1 MHLHLGHRWFGSD
14 GVLAALKTQISK
26 CWLSDLPFIFLPL
39 ISTEPIWPSSV
50 AVFVLAV
57 FRCGVH
63 IVSSTSGSSFKS
75 EKSNYILL
83 KDGENMPSFR
93 SIHYRKIRSSDNLW
107 PREQAMI
114 GVTSNQ
120 GNVNT
125 SVSEE
130 SRACFQFGGGAFVGS
145 WVWGRKTASH
155 ISGEIMRPIRL
166 QHRRGTKIA
175 AIKKVKRES
184 RGSEEGGAV
193 LWKLPWTCLF
203 SLSLSRLNPF
213 FTEQGKTCRRRCH
226 FFLSLL
232 LRNVQYSW
240 NPNKTFTCFFFFAKD
255 KKKKKDKSSVVT
267 VQLGLFRI
275 IEAIDDGR
283 CSHWLQ
289 LQPLIPVGLK
299 IAARVLISHLFVIQV
314 LFLKCGGGA
323 TNSNNRAA
331 LLLQNPN
338 KRLNRQRNRTAANV

>member
-83 KDGENMPSFR
+83 KDGENMPFFQ
-93 SIHYRKIRSSDNLW
+93 IYTLYRKIRSSDNLW

-120 GNVNT
+120 GNGNT

-166 QHRRGTKIA
+166 QDRRGTKIA

-240 NPNKTFTCFFFFAKD
+240 NPNKTFTCFVFFCQRQKKNPKRQILGCDSAARSFSDNWGYWRWEMLTLASVAASYPCGAKN
-255 KKKKKDKSSVVT
+255 SSS
-267 VQLGLFRI
+267 
-275 IEAIDDGR
+275 
-283 CSHWLQ
+283 CSHLTS
-289 LQPLIPVGLK
+289 LCHPSPVFKMWRRGYK
-299 IAARVLISHLFVIQV
+299 QQQQSSAAPSEPKQE
-314 LFLKCGGGA
+314 A
-323 TNSNNRAA
+323 
-331 LLLQNPN
+331 Q
-338 KRLNRQRNRTAANV
+338 

>member
-50 AVFVLAV
+50 VVFVLAV

-83 KDGENMPSFR
+83 KDGENMPFFQ
-93 SIHYRKIRSSDNLW
+93 IYTLYRNIRSSDNLW

-166 QHRRGTKIA
+166 QDRRGTKIA

-184 RGSEEGGAV
+184 RGSEEGAPCCENCHGRV
-193 LWKLPWTCLF
+193 YLVCLSPGWIRF
-203 SLSLSRLNPF
+203 SPSR
-213 FTEQGKTCRRRCH
+213 GRRVAEGVISFCH
-226 FFLSLL
+226 FCCEMSSTAEIQTKHSP
-232 LRNVQYSW
+232 V
-240 NPNKTFTCFFFFAKD
+240 FFFFAKD
-255 KKKKKDKSSVVT
+255 KKKKKRQILGCDSAARSFSDNWGYWRWEMLTLASVAASYPCGAKNSSS
-267 VQLGLFRI
+267 
-275 IEAIDDGR
+275 
-283 CSHWLQ
+283 CSHLTS
-289 LQPLIPVGLK
+289 LCHPSPVFKMWRRGYK
-299 IAARVLISHLFVIQV
+299 QQQQSSAAPSEPKQE
-314 LFLKCGGGA
+314 A
-323 TNSNNRAA
+323 
-331 LLLQNPN
+331 Q
-338 KRLNRQRNRTAANV
+338 

>member
-83 KDGENMPSFR
+83 KDGENMPFFQ
-93 SIHYRKIRSSDNLW
+93 IYTLYRKIRSSDNLW

-166 QHRRGTKIA
+166 QDRRGTKIA

-240 NPNKTFTCFFFFAKD
+240 NPNKTFTCFVFFCQRQKKNPKRQILGCDSAARSFSDNWGYWRWEMLALASVAASYPCGAKN
-255 KKKKKDKSSVVT
+255 SSS
-267 VQLGLFRI
+267 
-275 IEAIDDGR
+275 
-283 CSHWLQ
+283 CSHLTS
-289 LQPLIPVGLK
+289 LCHPSPVFKMWRRGYK
-299 IAARVLISHLFVIQV
+299 QQQQSSAAPSEPKQE
-314 LFLKCGGGA
+314 A
-323 TNSNNRAA
+323 
-331 LLLQNPN
+331 Q
-338 KRLNRQRNRTAANV
+338 

>member
-226 FFLSLL
+226 FFLSLSVAKCP
-232 LRNVQYSW
+232 VQLKSKQ
-240 NPNKTFTCFFFFAKD
+240 NIHLFFFFCQRQ
-255 KKKKKDKSSVVT
+255 KKKKRQILGCDSAARSFSDNWGYWRWEMLTLASVAASYPCGAKNSSS
-267 VQLGLFRI
+267 
-275 IEAIDDGR
+275 
-283 CSHWLQ
+283 CSHLTS
-289 LQPLIPVGLK
+289 LCHPSPVFKMWRRGYK
-299 IAARVLISHLFVIQV
+299 QQQQSSAAPSEPKQE
-314 LFLKCGGGA
+314 A
-323 TNSNNRAA
+323 
-331 LLLQNPN
+331 Q
-338 KRLNRQRNRTAANV
+338 

>member
-240 NPNKTFTCFFFFAKD
+240 NPNKTFTCFVFFCQRQKKNPKRQILGCDSAARSFSDNWGYWRWEMLTLASVAASYPCGAKN
-255 KKKKKDKSSVVT
+255 SSS
-267 VQLGLFRI
+267 
-275 IEAIDDGR
+275 
-283 CSHWLQ
+283 CSHLTS
-289 LQPLIPVGLK
+289 LCHPSPVFKMWRRGYK
-299 IAARVLISHLFVIQV
+299 QQQQSSAAPSEPKQE
-314 LFLKCGGGA
+314 A
-323 TNSNNRAA
+323 
-331 LLLQNPN
+331 Q
-338 KRLNRQRNRTAANV
+338 

>member
-83 KDGENMPSFR
+83 KDGENMPFFQ
-93 SIHYRKIRSSDNLW
+93 IYTLYRNIRSSDNLW

-130 SRACFQFGGGAFVGS
+130 TRACFQFGGGAFVGS

-166 QHRRGTKIA
+166 QDRRGTKIA

-203 SLSLSRLNPF
+203 SLPLSRLNPF

-240 NPNKTFTCFFFFAKD
+240 NPNKTFTCFVFFCQRQKKNPKRQILGCDSAARSFSDNWGYWRWEMLTLASVAASYPCGAKN
-255 KKKKKDKSSVVT
+255 SSS
-267 VQLGLFRI
+267 
-275 IEAIDDGR
+275 
-283 CSHWLQ
+283 CSHLTS
-289 LQPLIPVGLK
+289 LCHPSPVFKMWRRGYK
-299 IAARVLISHLFVIQV
+299 QQQQSSAAPSEPKQE
-314 LFLKCGGGA
+314 A
-323 TNSNNRAA
+323 
-331 LLLQNPN
+331 Q
-338 KRLNRQRNRTAANV
+338 

>member
-166 QHRRGTKIA
+166 QDRRGTKIA

-203 SLSLSRLNPF
+203 SLPLSRLNPF

-240 NPNKTFTCFFFFAKD
+240 NPNKTFTCFFFFCQRQ
-255 KKKKKDKSSVVT
+255 KKKKKT
-267 VQLGLFRI
+267 NPRLWQ
-275 IEAIDDGR
+275 
-283 CSHWLQ
+283 CS
-289 LQPLIPVGLK
+289 
-299 IAARVLISHLFVIQV
+299 
-314 LFLKCGGGA
+314 
-323 TNSNNRAA
+323 
-331 LLLQNPN
+331 
-338 KRLNRQRNRTAANV
+338 

>member
-203 SLSLSRLNPF
+203 SLPLSRLNPF

-240 NPNKTFTCFFFFAKD
+240 NPNKTFTCFVFFCQRQKKNPKRQILGCDSAARSFSDNWGYWRWEMLTLASVAASYPCGAKN
-255 KKKKKDKSSVVT
+255 SSS
-267 VQLGLFRI
+267 
-275 IEAIDDGR
+275 
-283 CSHWLQ
+283 CSHLTS
-289 LQPLIPVGLK
+289 LCHPSPVFKMWRRGYK
-299 IAARVLISHLFVIQV
+299 QQQQSSAAPSEPKQE
-314 LFLKCGGGA
+314 A
-323 TNSNNRAA
+323 
-331 LLLQNPN
+331 Q
-338 KRLNRQRNRTAANV
+338 

>member
-83 KDGENMPSFR
+83 KDGENMPFFQ
-93 SIHYRKIRSSDNLW
+93 IYTLYRKIRSSDNLW

-120 GNVNT
+120 GNGNT

-240 NPNKTFTCFFFFAKD
+240 NPNKTFTCFVFFCQRQKKNPKRQILGCDSAARSFSDNWGYWRWEMLTLASVAASYPCGAKN
-255 KKKKKDKSSVVT
+255 SSS
-267 VQLGLFRI
+267 
-275 IEAIDDGR
+275 
-283 CSHWLQ
+283 CSHLTS
-289 LQPLIPVGLK
+289 LCHPSPVFKMWRRGYK
-299 IAARVLISHLFVIQV
+299 QQQQSSAAPSEPKQE
-314 LFLKCGGGA
+314 A
-323 TNSNNRAA
+323 
-331 LLLQNPN
+331 Q
-338 KRLNRQRNRTAANV
+338 

>member
-83 KDGENMPSFR
+83 KDGENMPFFQ
-93 SIHYRKIRSSDNLW
+93 IYTLYRNIRSSDNLW

-120 GNVNT
+120 GNGNT

-130 SRACFQFGGGAFVGS
+130 SRACIQFGGGAFVGS

-240 NPNKTFTCFFFFAKD
+240 NPNKTFTCFVFFCQRQKKNPKRQILGCDSAARSFSDNWGYWRWEMLTLASVAASYPCGAKN
-255 KKKKKDKSSVVT
+255 SSS
-267 VQLGLFRI
+267 
-275 IEAIDDGR
+275 
-283 CSHWLQ
+283 CSHLTS
-289 LQPLIPVGLK
+289 LCHPSPVFKMWRRGYK
-299 IAARVLISHLFVIQV
+299 QQQQSSAAPSEPKQE
-314 LFLKCGGGA
+314 A
-323 TNSNNRAA
+323 
-331 LLLQNPN
+331 Q
-338 KRLNRQRNRTAANV
+338 

>member
-83 KDGENMPSFR
+83 KDGENMPFFQ
-93 SIHYRKIRSSDNLW
+93 IYTLHRKVRSSDNLW

-130 SRACFQFGGGAFVGS
+130 TRACFQFGGGAFVGS

-166 QHRRGTKIA
+166 QDRRGTKIA

-203 SLSLSRLNPF
+203 SLPLSRLNPF

-240 NPNKTFTCFFFFAKD
+240 NPNKTFTCFVFFCQRQKKNPKRQILGCDSAARSFSDNWGYWRWEMLTLASVAASYPCGAKN
-255 KKKKKDKSSVVT
+255 SSS
-267 VQLGLFRI
+267 
-275 IEAIDDGR
+275 
-283 CSHWLQ
+283 CSHLTS
-289 LQPLIPVGLK
+289 LCHPSPVFKMWRRGYK
-299 IAARVLISHLFVIQV
+299 QQQQSSAAPSEPKQE
-314 LFLKCGGGA
+314 A
-323 TNSNNRAA
+323 
-331 LLLQNPN
+331 Q
-338 KRLNRQRNRTAANV
+338 

>member
-83 KDGENMPSFR
+83 KDGENMPFFQ
-93 SIHYRKIRSSDNLW
+93 IYTLHRKVRSSDNLW

-120 GNVNT
+120 GNGNT

-166 QHRRGTKIA
+166 QDRRGTKIA

-203 SLSLSRLNPF
+203 SLPLSRLNPF
-213 FTEQGKTCRRRCH
+213 FTEQGKTCHRRCH

-240 NPNKTFTCFFFFAKD
+240 NPNKTFTCFFFFCQRQ
-255 KKKKKDKSSVVT
+255 KKKKKT
-267 VQLGLFRI
+267 NPRLWQ
-275 IEAIDDGR
+275 
-283 CSHWLQ
+283 CS
-289 LQPLIPVGLK
+289 
-299 IAARVLISHLFVIQV
+299 
-314 LFLKCGGGA
+314 
-323 TNSNNRAA
+323 
-331 LLLQNPN
+331 
-338 KRLNRQRNRTAANV
+338 

>member
-1 MHLHLGHRWFGSD
+1 
-14 GVLAALKTQISK
+14 
-26 CWLSDLPFIFLPL
+26 
-39 ISTEPIWPSSV
+39 
-50 AVFVLAV
+50 
-57 FRCGVH
+57 
-63 IVSSTSGSSFKS
+63 
-75 EKSNYILL
+75 
-83 KDGENMPSFR
+83 
-93 SIHYRKIRSSDNLW
+93 
-107 PREQAMI
+107 MI

-130 SRACFQFGGGAFVGS
+130 TRACFQFGGGAFVGS

-240 NPNKTFTCFFFFAKD
+240 NPNKTFTCFVFFCQRQKKNPKRQILGCDSAARSFSDNWGYWRWEMLTLASVAASYPCGAKN
-255 KKKKKDKSSVVT
+255 SSS
-267 VQLGLFRI
+267 
-275 IEAIDDGR
+275 
-283 CSHWLQ
+283 CSHLTS
-289 LQPLIPVGLK
+289 LCHPSPVFKMWRRGYK
-299 IAARVLISHLFVIQV
+299 QQQQSSAAPSEPKQE
-314 LFLKCGGGA
+314 A
-323 TNSNNRAA
+323 
-331 LLLQNPN
+331 Q
-338 KRLNRQRNRTAANV
+338 

>member
-83 KDGENMPSFR
+83 KDGENMPFFQ
-93 SIHYRKIRSSDNLW
+93 IYTLYRNIRSSDNLW

-130 SRACFQFGGGAFVGS
+130 TRACFQFGGGAFVGS

-166 QHRRGTKIA
+166 QDRRGTKIA

-240 NPNKTFTCFFFFAKD
+240 NPNKTFTCFVFFCQRQKKNPKRQILGCDSAARSFSDNWGYWRWEMLTLASVAASYPCGAKN
-255 KKKKKDKSSVVT
+255 SSS
-267 VQLGLFRI
+267 
-275 IEAIDDGR
+275 
-283 CSHWLQ
+283 CSHLAS
-289 LQPLIPVGLK
+289 LCHPSPVFKMWRRGYK
-299 IAARVLISHLFVIQV
+299 QQQQSSAAPSEPKQE
-314 LFLKCGGGA
+314 A
-323 TNSNNRAA
+323 
-331 LLLQNPN
+331 Q
-338 KRLNRQRNRTAANV
+338 

>member
-83 KDGENMPSFR
+83 KDGENMPFFQ
-93 SIHYRKIRSSDNLW
+93 IYTLYRNIRSSDNLW

-120 GNVNT
+120 GNGNT

-166 QHRRGTKIA
+166 QDRRGTKIA

-203 SLSLSRLNPF
+203 SLPLSRLNPF

-240 NPNKTFTCFFFFAKD
+240 NPNKTFTCFVFFCQRQKKNPKRQILGCDSAARSFSDNWGYWRWEMLTLASVAASYPCGAKN
-255 KKKKKDKSSVVT
+255 SSS
-267 VQLGLFRI
+267 
-275 IEAIDDGR
+275 
-283 CSHWLQ
+283 CSHLTS
-289 LQPLIPVGLK
+289 LCHPSPVFKMWRRGYK
-299 IAARVLISHLFVIQV
+299 QQQQSSAAPSEPKQE
-314 LFLKCGGGA
+314 A
-323 TNSNNRAA
+323 
-331 LLLQNPN
+331 Q
-338 KRLNRQRNRTAANV
+338 

>member
-1 MHLHLGHRWFGSD
+1 
-14 GVLAALKTQISK
+14 
-26 CWLSDLPFIFLPL
+26 
-39 ISTEPIWPSSV
+39 
-50 AVFVLAV
+50 
-57 FRCGVH
+57 
-63 IVSSTSGSSFKS
+63 
-75 EKSNYILL
+75 
-83 KDGENMPSFR
+83 MPSFR

-166 QHRRGTKIA
+166 QDRRGTKIA

-226 FFLSLL
+226 FFLSLSVAKCP
-232 LRNVQYSW
+232 VQLKSKQ
-240 NPNKTFTCFFFFAKD
+240 NIHLFFVFFAKD
-255 KKKKKDKSSVVT
+255 KKKKKRQILGCDSAARSFSDNWGYWRWEMLTLASVAASYPCGAKNSSS
-267 VQLGLFRI
+267 
-275 IEAIDDGR
+275 
-283 CSHWLQ
+283 CSHLTS
-289 LQPLIPVGLK
+289 LCHPSPVFKMWRRGYK
-299 IAARVLISHLFVIQV
+299 QQQQSSAAPSEPKQE
-314 LFLKCGGGA
+314 A
-323 TNSNNRAA
+323 
-331 LLLQNPN
+331 Q
-338 KRLNRQRNRTAANV
+338 

>member
-1 MHLHLGHRWFGSD
+1 
-14 GVLAALKTQISK
+14 
-26 CWLSDLPFIFLPL
+26 
-39 ISTEPIWPSSV
+39 
-50 AVFVLAV
+50 
-57 FRCGVH
+57 
-63 IVSSTSGSSFKS
+63 
-75 EKSNYILL
+75 
-83 KDGENMPSFR
+83 
-93 SIHYRKIRSSDNLW
+93 
-107 PREQAMI
+107 MI

-120 GNVNT
+120 GNGNT

-240 NPNKTFTCFFFFAKD
+240 NPNKTFTCFVFFCQRQKKNPKRQILGCDSAARSFSDNWGYWRWEMLTLASVAASYPCGAKN
-255 KKKKKDKSSVVT
+255 SSS
-267 VQLGLFRI
+267 
-275 IEAIDDGR
+275 
-283 CSHWLQ
+283 CSHLTS
-289 LQPLIPVGLK
+289 LCHPSPVFKMWRRGYK
-299 IAARVLISHLFVIQV
+299 QQQQSGAAPSEPKQE
-314 LFLKCGGGA
+314 A
-323 TNSNNRAA
+323 
-331 LLLQNPN
+331 Q
-338 KRLNRQRNRTAANV
+338 

>member
-83 KDGENMPSFR
+83 KDGENMPFFQ
-93 SIHYRKIRSSDNLW
+93 IYTLYRKIRSSDNLW

-120 GNVNT
+120 GNGNT

-130 SRACFQFGGGAFVGS
+130 SRACIQFGGGAFVGS

-240 NPNKTFTCFFFFAKD
+240 NPNKTFTCFVFFCQRQKKNPKRQILGCDSAARSFSDNWGYWRWEMLALASVAASYPCGAKN
-255 KKKKKDKSSVVT
+255 SSS
-267 VQLGLFRI
+267 
-275 IEAIDDGR
+275 
-283 CSHWLQ
+283 CSHLTS
-289 LQPLIPVGLK
+289 LCHPSPVFKMWRRGYK
-299 IAARVLISHLFVIQV
+299 QQQQSSAAPSEPKQE
-314 LFLKCGGGA
+314 A
-323 TNSNNRAA
+323 
-331 LLLQNPN
+331 Q
-338 KRLNRQRNRTAANV
+338 

>member
-83 KDGENMPSFR
+83 KDGENMPFFQ
-93 SIHYRKIRSSDNLW
+93 IYTLHRKIRSSDNLW

-120 GNVNT
+120 GNGNT

-166 QHRRGTKIA
+166 QDRRGTKIA

-240 NPNKTFTCFFFFAKD
+240 NPNKTFTCFVFFCQRQKKNPKRQILGCDSAARSFSDNWGYWRWEMLTLASVAASYPCGAKN
-255 KKKKKDKSSVVT
+255 SSS
-267 VQLGLFRI
+267 
-275 IEAIDDGR
+275 
-283 CSHWLQ
+283 CSHLTS
-289 LQPLIPVGLK
+289 LCHPSPVFKMWRRGYK
-299 IAARVLISHLFVIQV
+299 QQQQSSAAPSEPKQE
-314 LFLKCGGGA
+314 A
-323 TNSNNRAA
+323 
-331 LLLQNPN
+331 Q
-338 KRLNRQRNRTAANV
+338 

>member
-83 KDGENMPSFR
+83 KDGENMPFFQ
-93 SIHYRKIRSSDNLW
+93 IYTLHRKIRSSDNLW

-120 GNVNT
+120 GNGNT

-130 SRACFQFGGGAFVGS
+130 SRACIQFGGGAFIGS

-240 NPNKTFTCFFFFAKD
+240 NPNKTFTCFVFFCQRQKKNPKRQILGCDSAARSFSDNWGYWRWEMLTLASVAASYPCGAKN
-255 KKKKKDKSSVVT
+255 SSS
-267 VQLGLFRI
+267 
-275 IEAIDDGR
+275 
-283 CSHWLQ
+283 CSHLTS
-289 LQPLIPVGLK
+289 LCHPSPVFKMWRRGYK
-299 IAARVLISHLFVIQV
+299 QQQQSSAAPSEPKQE
-314 LFLKCGGGA
+314 A
-323 TNSNNRAA
+323 
-331 LLLQNPN
+331 Q
-338 KRLNRQRNRTAANV
+338 